1 MKRSIRMTNAEW
13 EVMVVSWQLAPVA
26 ASVVAE
32 QLHESKHWSNAT
44 VRTLLRRLVT
54 KGALDQQFDGKK
66 YLYTPLVSMEDCV
79 HQESDSF
86 WDRVLGP
93 RPFLRRCFTSSNGRI
108 YPGTIFRNFD
118 AFCEKRRNNMNA
130 LTGLERGF
138 GWLLQ
143 TTWQAAVVT
152 VIILLVQFL
161 LRRRL
166 SPAWRHGLWFL
177 LVARLLM
184 PMTPSS
190 AVSVFNL
197 ANWSRRQAARV
208 SVQAPAAEA
217 LDLASS
223 VVFARPEKP
232 EVQSAAPPS
241 ALTRQIP
248 EPIATKPFPPAR
260 ASQPARPAAHPL
272 NLDWMGVAALVWLA
286 GVLVLVS
293 RLGVLGAPVWF
304 PYRRCQAGIGSPRH
318 HQEKRGNT

>member
-1 MKRSIRMTNAEW
+1 
-13 EVMVVSWQLAPVA
+13 
-26 ASVVAE
+26 
-32 QLHESKHWSNAT
+32 
-44 VRTLLRRLVT
+44 
-54 KGALDQQFDGKK
+54 
-66 YLYTPLVSMEDCV
+66 
-79 HQESDSF
+79 
-86 WDRVLGP
+86 
-93 RPFLRRCFTSSNGRI
+93 
-108 YPGTIFRNFD
+108 
-118 AFCEKRRNNMNA
+118 MNA

-217 LDLASS
+217 PRSRVLGCLRA
-223 VVFARPEKP
+223 ARKAGGPICR
-232 EVQSAAPPS
+232 SAIRSHQADSRTNRDQAVPTRTGQPTCPGPAPP
-241 ALTRQIP
+241 A
-248 EPIATKPFPPAR
+248 EPGLDGR
-260 ASQPARPAAHPL
+260 RRPGLA
-272 NLDWMGVAALVWLA
+272 GRSFGFSVAARVI
-286 GVLVLVS
+286 
-293 RLGVLGAPVWF
+293 GAPVWF
-304 PYRRCQAGIGSPRH
+304 PYRR
-318 HQEKRGNT
+318 